1 MRMLIQDILKERTK
15 SRRMWVIWPILAL
28 VIIGSAWGLADPRAQ
43 VTEGLSI
50 DNGYDVMY
58 VSSVFILLSA
68 TLGCVLNSFDGIA
81 RDRISGVLEI
91 HLSQPISRSSLARAS
106 LFGHWAAICIPTLL
120 LVLLSVLIIRYRM
133 GEWVG
138 FGDVVTHL
146 VATSLVLYW
155 YTVIQLIASSFSRDM
170 GSAVAIGIGAWMTFT
185 LLWLLVTALAGGLI
199 GVETT
204 DGSWISFEAL
214 MDLFSPNGVYHHLL
228 ETRLD
233 TSRGIHD
240 ALIWVSAIVWT
251 ILPTWILMNRYNSI
265 TP

>member
-1 MRMLIQDILKERTK
+1 MKALITDILRERVK

-50 DNGYDVMY
+50 DDGYDVMY

-81 RDRISGVLEI
+81 RDRMSGVLEI
-91 HLSQPISRSSLARAS
+91 HLSQPIPRSALARAS
-106 LFGHWAAICIPTLL
+106 LAGHWAAIAIPTLL
-120 LVLLSVLIIRYRM
+120 LVLVSVFIIRYRL

-138 FGDVVTHL
+138 IADILVHL
-146 VATSLVLYW
+146 IATSLVLYW
-155 YTVIQLIASSFSRDM
+155 YTVIQLLASSFSRDM

-185 LLWLLVTALAGGLI
+185 LLWLLVTALAGGLM
-199 GVETT
+199 GVETSDDT
-204 DGSWISFEAL
+204 WISFEAL
-214 MDLFSPNGVYHHLL
+214 MDLFSPNGIYHHLL

-233 TSRGIHD
+233 TSRGIHE
-240 ALIWVSAIVWT
+240 AFIWLSAAIWT
-251 ILPTWILMNRYNSI
+251 IVPTWILIKRYRTI